1 MLLEVV
7 IVCVYAKLRRCG
19 VLSWANLWGEGIEKK
34 QGEVGVKMFM

>member
-1 MLLEVV
+1 
-7 IVCVYAKLRRCG
+7 